1 MGLTRNN
8 LLYNFFK
15 DAQDKT
21 MKGKKM
27 LKFSEM
33 VAFGLL
39 LVGGLNFL
47 LMGLFNW
54 NMIGAIFGGTDS
66 VTSRVFFS
74 LFGIAAVTLLAIIL
88 WKAFM
93 TKKPA
98 AKSSATKSATTSSPS
113 KAAS

>member
-1 MGLTRNN
+1 M
-8 LLYNFFK
+8 
-15 DAQDKT
+15 KT
-21 MKGKKM
+21 KKM

-54 NMIGAIFGGTDS
+54 NMIGSIFGGTDS

-93 TKKPA
+93 TKKPV
-98 AKSSATKSATTSSPS
+98 AKSTSPATSSQTS
-113 KAAS
+113 QKKASAQ